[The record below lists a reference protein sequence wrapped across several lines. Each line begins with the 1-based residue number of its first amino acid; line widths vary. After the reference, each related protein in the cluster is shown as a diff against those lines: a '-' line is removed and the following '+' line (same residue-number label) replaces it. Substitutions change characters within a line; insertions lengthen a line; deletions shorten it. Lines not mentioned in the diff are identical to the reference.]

1 MNTKEPLISIWV
13 MRSWHSG
20 GAPVPLEDH
29 AYYACVAALAQ
40 LDHLKVLQQKWAE
53 RNVPVID
60 IGIGLNS
67 GPAVVGNMG
76 SSHRM
81 EYTCM
86 GDTIN
91 LGSRLEGSN
100 KMYTTNVII
109 SEYTYE
115 KVKDRVVAREL
126 DLVRVK
132 GKTQP
137 VRIYELL
144 GITNPEDMEKMK
156 RPLQKAAT

>member
-1 MNTKEPLISIWV
+1 M
-13 MRSWHSG
+13 
-20 GAPVPLEDH
+20 
-29 AYYACVAALAQ
+29 
-40 LDHLKVLQQKWAE
+40 
-53 RNVPVID
+53 
-60 IGIGLNS
+60 
-67 GPAVVGNMG
+67 
-76 SSHRM
+76 
-81 EYTCM
+81 
-86 GDTIN
+86 
-91 LGSRLEGSN
+91 
-100 KMYTTNVII
+100 II